1 MLDRR
6 NRKADRSILLLVL
19 IVAIVAA
26 TGVYAYLQLRVDQI
40 TDALKKKLPL
50 NTLFI
55 FSDGEKARFFEVF
68 FYNPDTRKG
77 SIFYV
82 PANVGGVIEN
92 INKVDGID
100 VLYRRSSSASR

>member
-1 MLDRR
+1 MLERR
-6 NRKADRSILLLVL
+6 SRRPDRSVILLAL
-19 IVAIVAA
+19 IVLVIVAS
-26 TGVYAYLQLRVDQI
+26 GVYAYLQLRVDQI

-55 FSDGEKARFFEVF
+55 FSDGEKALFFEVF

-82 PANVGGVIEN
+82 PPNLGSVIAT
-92 INKVDGID
+92 INRVEGID
-100 VLYRRSSSASR
+100 ALY